1 MAGQGGRITAVLGPT
16 NTGKTHLAIERM
28 LGHTSGMIGFPLRLL
43 ARENYDRV
51 VKTKGKNQVALVTGE
66 EKILPPNPRY
76 FVCTVE
82 SMPIDRPVEF
92 LAVDEIQLCAD
103 PERGHI
109 FTDRLLRA
117 RGLSETMF
125 LGADTMRAM
134 VRTLVPDAQVIARPR
149 FSTLSY
155 SGPRKITRLPP
166 RSAVVAFSAND
177 VYATAELLRRNRGG
191 TAVVLGA
198 LSPRTRNAQV
208 EMFEAGEV
216 DYLVATDA
224 IGMGLNLNLE
234 HVAFAKL
241 AKFDGRSTRPLTAA
255 EVGQIAGRAG
265 RHMAD
270 GTFGTTA
277 QVGDIDAETV
287 EAVES
292 HRFDPV
298 DKIAWRNPDLDFKS
312 PGDLLKSLEVAPP
325 MPALAKGRDADDYN
339 ALRALARDPQIADM
353 ARTPAD
359 VRLLWEVCQVPDFRK
374 VMSDQHTRL
383 LAQIYRG
390 LMQGEGRL
398 SGDWVGRQIDR
409 LDRTDGDIDSLIGRI
424 AHIRTWTFITHR
436 GDWVADSA
444 HWQARARAIE
454 DRLSDALHEGLT
466 QRFVDRRTAALVKRM
481 NEGSD
486 LIGAV
491 RRNGEVLVEGEYV
504 GKLDG
509 FAFTLDN
516 QVPGTDTRPLLTA
529 ARKALSG
536 EIPGRVRWLE
546 GDDDGSF
553 TLDPGGGIRWR
564 GQAIAE
570 MIAGPDALRPQV
582 RVYDTDFLDG
592 ALRERIRKRLAA
604 WLVRHT
610 RNKLAALFALAEA
623 DLPPRPRGIA
633 FQLVEAMG
641 VLRRADVAEHL
652 GALTKHERKLL
663 REHGVRLG
671 HACVWVPGALKPKAD
686 RMKALL
692 TAVYR
697 GDDPRT
703 LPEAAGPAFRPDGAA
718 DEALCRV
725 LGYKRIEA
733 PRRGRGPRCG
743 DGEVVAVRVDA
754 LEQLAGALSKL
765 RPSGPFT
772 PVAPLTDILADDR
785 AALALALPALG
796 YAQSGEA
803 DGETPQAFRPLRG
816 GARQAAPPAKA
827 SKSRRG
833 RKRKAAG
840 QDGAAASAKPPKGK
854 RAAQHGGGAPN
865 GKARGNGKPAEG
877 DRRPAARRGS
887 RPDPDHPFA
896 KLQELTFRE

>member
-1 MAGQGGRITAVLGPT
+1 MAGQRGQITAVLGPT

-51 VKTKGKNQVALVTGE
+51 VKTKGQNQVALVTGE
-66 EKILPPNPRY
+66 EKILPANPRY
-76 FVCTVE
+76 FVCTTE
-82 SMPIDRPVEF
+82 SMPTDRPVEF
-92 LAVDEIQLCAD
+92 LAVDEIQLAAD

-134 VRTLVPDAQVIARPR
+134 VRALVPEAQIIARPR

-155 SGPRKITRLPP
+155 AGPRKITRLPA

-198 LSPRTRNAQV
+198 LSPRTRNRQV
-208 EMFEAGEV
+208 AMFENGEV

-224 IGMGLNLNLE
+224 IGMGLNLNLD

-241 AKFDGRSTRPLTAA
+241 GKFDGRTTRPLTSA

-265 RHMAD
+265 RHMAN

-277 QVGDIDAETV
+277 HVGDIDAETV
-287 EAVES
+287 EAVEA

-298 DKIAWRNPDLDFKS
+298 EQIAWRNPDLDFKS
-312 PGDLLKSLEVAPP
+312 PGDLLKSLEVTPP
-325 MPALAKGRDADDYN
+325 NRELTKGRDADDYS
-339 ALRALARDPQIADM
+339 ALRALARDPDIADM
-353 ARTPAD
+353 AATPAD

-374 VMSDQHTRL
+374 VMSDQHARL
-383 LAQIYRG
+383 LAQIYKG
-390 LMQGEGRL
+390 LMRDGHL

-436 GDWVADSA
+436 GDWVADSQ

-454 DRLSDALHEGLT
+454 DRLSDALHDGLT

-481 NEGSD
+481 SEGSD

-504 GKLDG
+504 GRLEG
-509 FAFTLDN
+509 FAFSLDAEA
-516 QVPGTDTRPLLTA
+516 PGSDTRPLLTA

-536 EIPGRVRWLE
+536 EIPGRVKSLE
-546 GDDDGSF
+546 GDADGSF
-553 TLDPGGGIRWR
+553 SLDAGGGIRWR
-564 GQAIAE
+564 GQAVAE

-592 ALRERIRKRLAA
+592 ALRERIRKRLAV
-604 WLVRHT
+604 WLSRHT
-610 RNKLAALFALAEA
+610 RNRLAALFALAEA
-623 DLPPRPRGIA
+623 DLPPRPRGLA

-641 VLRRADVAEHL
+641 VLRRADVAEHVK
-652 GALTKHERKLL
+652 ALTRHERKLL
-663 REHGVRLG
+663 RQHGVRLG
-671 HACVWVPGALKPKAD
+671 HECIWVPAALKPKAD

-692 TAVYR
+692 TAVHR
-697 GDDPRT
+697 GDDPRA
-703 LPEAAGPAFRPDGAA
+703 LPSANGPAFRPTAA
-718 DEALCRV
+718 TDDAMCRV
-725 LGYKRIEA
+725 LGYRRIEP
-733 PRRGRGPRCG
+733 PRRGRDKAPA
-743 DGEVVAVRVDA
+743 DDEVVAVRVDV

-765 RPSGPFT
+765 QPSGPFT
-772 PVAPLTDILADDR
+772 PVAPLTDPLADDR
-785 AALALALPALG
+785 EALALALPALG
-796 YAQSGEA
+796 YARSGGA
-803 DGETPQAFRPLRG
+803 NAETPQAFRPWRG
-816 GARQAAPPAKA
+816 GARQVAPAGKA
-827 SKSRRG
+827 QGQRG
-833 RKRKAAG
+833 RKRKQTAKRGESATAEQPSQTAG
-840 QDGAAASAKPPKGK
+840 KPPRKKQG
-854 RAAQHGGGAPN
+854 R
-865 GKARGNGKPAEG
+865 KPAPARQQK
-877 DRRPAARRGS
+877 RRTRT
-887 RPDPDHPFA
+887 DPDHPFA
-896 KLQELTFRE
+896 KLQEITFRE